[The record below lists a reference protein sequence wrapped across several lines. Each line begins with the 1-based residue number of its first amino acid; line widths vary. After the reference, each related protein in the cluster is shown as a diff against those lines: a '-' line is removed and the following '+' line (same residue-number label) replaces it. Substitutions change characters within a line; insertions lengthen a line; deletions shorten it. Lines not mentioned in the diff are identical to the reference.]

1 MPVPNAAIAADLARL
16 ADLLELEGA
25 NPFRVRAYRNAARV
39 VGDLPTN
46 VAEMLAGGA
55 DLAELPGIGA
65 DLAGKIAEIARS
77 GHLALLD
84 ETERRSPPGLVELLA
99 VPGLGPRRV
108 QVLSRRLGVR
118 TPSELAAAARA
129 GRIRTLPGF
138 GARLEASLLQAAERQ
153 AAAPRRARRAE
164 VEETATALRRDLAGV
179 PGVAAIEVAGSYRRR
194 TETVGDLDLVAAAA
208 EAAPLMARFV
218 AWPGVERVLS
228 QGPTRSSVLLQGGLQ
243 VDLRAVPPA
252 SYGAALQYFTGSK
265 AHNIALRQRAAERGL
280 KLNEYGLFRG
290 RRRVAGR
297 SEAEIYRA
305 LGLDPMVPE
314 LREDR
319 GEIAAAAAHR
329 LPALVEAGE
338 IRGDLHVHTDASDG
352 RAPLA
357 AMVEA
362 ARALGH
368 RYIAVTDHSR
378 RLAMLHGLDSRRLAR
393 QAEAIARLNESL
405 EGFTVLA
412 GVEVDILED
421 GRLDLPDGVLGRLDL
436 VVGAVHGAFGLPR
449 ERQTERLIRAMDNP
463 HLAILAHPTGRLIG
477 RRAPLDLDLERLLRA
492 ARERGCVLEVNGQPE
507 RLDLDDQQVRLACEI
522 GVRLALS
529 TDAHSPAELGFMR
542 HAVDQARRGWAG
554 AADIVNTGDCEGLRR
569 ALRRS

>member
-1 MPVPNAAIAADLARL
+1 MPVPNAEIAADLVRL
-16 ADLLELEGA
+16 ADLLELDGA

-39 VGDLPTN
+39 VGDLPTS
-46 VAEMLAGGA
+46 VAEMLAAGA
-55 DLAELPGIGA
+55 DLAALPGIGA

-108 QVLSRRLGVR
+108 QLLAGRLGVR
-118 TPSELAAAARA
+118 TVADLAAAARA
-129 GRIRTLPGF
+129 GRSRTLPGF
-138 GARLEASLLQAAERQ
+138 GARLESRLLQAAERQ
-153 AAAPRRARRAE
+153 AAAPHRARRAA
-164 VEETATALRRDLAGV
+164 VEEIAGALRRDLAAV

-194 TETVGDLDLVAAAA
+194 LETVGDLDLVAAARSSG
-208 EAAPLMARFV
+208 PLMERFV

-228 QGPTRSSVLLQGGLQ
+228 RGPTRSSVLLRGGLQ
-243 VDLRAVPPA
+243 VDLRVVPAA

-290 RRRVAGR
+290 RRRIAGG
-297 SEAEIYRA
+297 SEDGIYRA
-305 LGLDPMVPE
+305 LALDPVVPE

-319 GEIAAAAAHR
+319 GEIAAAAAHA
-329 LPALVEAGE
+329 LPALVAPED

-357 AMVEA
+357 AMVAA
-362 ARALGH
+362 ARALGY
-368 RYIAVTDHSR
+368 RYMAVTDHSR
-378 RLAMLHGLDSRRLAR
+378 RLAMLHGLDSRRLGR
-393 QAEAIARLNESL
+393 QADAIARLNEQL
-405 EGFTVLA
+405 RGFTVLA

-421 GRLDLPDGVLGRLDL
+421 GRLDLPDAVLGRLDL
-436 VVGAVHGAFGLPR
+436 VVGAVHGAFALPR

-463 HLAILAHPTGRLIG
+463 HLSILAHPTGRLIG
-477 RRAPLDLDLERLLRA
+477 RRAPLALDIERLLHA
-492 ARERGCVLEVNGQPE
+492 AGERGCALEVNGQPE
-507 RLDLDDQQVRLACEI
+507 RLDLDDRLVRLARDR

-542 HAVDQARRGWAG
+542 HAVDQARRGWAR
-554 AADIVNTGDCEGLRR
+554 AADIVNTRDCEGLRR